1 MRLFLPRFVAD
12 VEDYG
17 LPSQVAMKVLR
28 SRSYNADSMDQL
40 LDRLMRSSARG
51 LDGFELDMYQTFV
64 EFL

>member
-1 MRLFLPRFVAD
+1 